1 DTHTQSPFPWLWK
14 GARRVIG
21 DSHEPFSSVR
31 SGSMHITH
39 THTHTRTHAHTNL
52 HTHTHTRTHTHTQA
66 LSLSLQRDRGR
77 LGLPPKVQRCYLATA
92 SLMMS
97 LIVQDQLLAQG

>member
-52 HTHTHTRTHTHTQA
+52 HTHTHTRTHARTHAYTHMHAHTAVECHVKASSQGF
-66 LSLSLQRDRGR
+66 LLISV
-77 LGLPPKVQRCYLATA
+77 GLAHFSFL
-92 SLMMS
+92 
-97 LIVQDQLLAQG
+97 